1 MTYKSIKEIEAVYP
15 ESKNEIKAEKTK
27 RLRNINQAKKRLA
40 AR

>member
-1 MTYKSIKEIEAVYP
+1 MTYKSIEEIEAAYP
-15 ESKNEIKAEKTK
+15 EPENETKAEKTR